1 MLHDKVE
8 LRIDGYTRIDTIEL
22 DYDESGAGTAYIPA
36 YAWLMYAND
45 IMISFSS
52 FNELEALMLRLIGMA
67 YNQVEDYVCLMRRD
81 LTTVYINR
89 RIR

>member
-8 LRIDGYTRIDTIEL
+8 LRIDGHTHIDTIEL

-36 YAWLMYAND
+36 YAWLFYAND
-45 IMISFSS
+45 LMVS
-52 FNELEALMLRLIGMA
+52 FNSFVELETLLLRLVGVKYSQI
-67 YNQVEDYVCLMRRD
+67 EDYVCLMRRD
-81 LTTVYINR
+81 MSTVYINR